1 MSSSSFR
8 GGGWGLQA
16 EGAAAFWG
24 RDGHVQ
30 DLRELWPGWQLRRW
44 KRRETSR
51 LSAREEA
58 RTWSKG
64 SGNGDLR
71 GREAGNILERRLL
84 SRSGSFQDGAGDCG
98 EQSGPPEV
106 MTDHSRAL
114 RTGRDAALIL
124 TC

>member
-1 MSSSSFR
+1 MLSRRILKIGRNQRTIRHVDVAVLSISTAARARLVCFCSQEPIKAAVLGER
-8 GGGWGLQA
+8 ASGSALLQ
-16 EGAAAFWG
+16 
-24 RDGHVQ
+24 
-30 DLRELWPGWQLRRW
+30 L
-44 KRRETSR
+44 
-51 LSAREEA
+51 
-58 RTWSKG
+58 
-64 SGNGDLR
+64 
-71 GREAGNILERRLL
+71 I